1 MATKQE
7 YLDLADRVS
16 DLKEKRAIL
25 VAEEERKA
33 KERKGLLEDLK
44 AAGVDPANPKE
55 EIARL
60 EKEMQEEYDQAKI
73 RVDQFEE
80 ELRTTS
86 TPHPADVLEK
96 VGVEVSPEVREE
108 MDAPVSNDGNLDLE

>member
-25 VAEEERKA
+25 VADEERKA
-33 KERKGLLEDLK
+33 KEREGLLEDLK
-44 AAGVDPANPKE
+44 AAGVDPKNPAKE
-55 EIARL
+55 IQRL
-60 EKEMQEEYDQAKI
+60 ELEMQAEFDQAKI

-86 TPHPADVLEK
+86 TPHPAAVLEK
-96 VGVEVSPEVREE
+96 VGVEVSADVKEQL
-108 MDAPVSNDGNLDLE
+108 DAPVSNDGNLDLE